1 MFIEWPVIRSTFFPG
16 ADKTVHYG
24 VLFLQE
30 PGQKDMISPIASF
43 FTYFSDIQTSLWF
56 IPIKLYLGLGL

>member
-16 ADKTVHYG
+16 ADKTVHYE

-43 FTYFSDIQTSLWF
+43 FTYFSDIQTSL
-56 IPIKLYLGLGL
+56 